1 MFCRNWFVCVGD
13 SMALDIDKNTEYIK
27 EIDVESTMISSVH
40 TDNYDDPL
48 DPDDSYLFHNVSVD
62 VPAFFSGVY
71 TEFIGDKVMPKSL
84 QERPLIFL
92 FGASGVG
99 KTILAK
105 HLAGTEHLLCR
116 KQDVLDIMLHKVR
129 KRRWHTHVTTIPA
142 LILEAP
148 YYLSQ
153 RPQILKLLQSLV
165 KLRTKKGLRTFILD
179 SEDRGPIRD
188 LLQIFPPEARA
199 TIVLR
204 FPVGRGRYRF
214 LAHECRKRGLP
225 VRWARELSRY
235 EPWTYADVFAQLEE
249 RELALHQ

>member
-1 MFCRNWFVCVGD
+1 
-13 SMALDIDKNTEYIK
+13 MALDIETPLENIK
-27 EIDVESTMISSVH
+27 EIDVASVLSASVH
-40 TDNYDDPL
+40 TEVDEDMVET
-48 DPDDSYLFHNVSVD
+48 DDSYLFHNVSVD

-71 TEFIGDKVMPKSL
+71 TEFIGEKVMPKSL

-92 FGASGVG
+92 FGTSGVG
-99 KTILAK
+99 KTILAR
-105 HLAGTEHLLCR
+105 HLAGPESLLFR

-129 KRRWHTHVTTIPA
+129 KRRWQTHLTTIPA

-153 RPQILKLLQSLV
+153 RPQILKLLQNLV

-214 LAHECRKRGLP
+214 LAHECRKRSLP
-225 VRWARELSRY
+225 IRWARELSLY
-235 EPWTYADVFAQLEE
+235 EPWTYADVFAQLEA